1 MNHNSKQNKNPI
13 TKTNDISENDGHMDL
28 NRRFELCQAMRRR
41 KIGRINERNWNSE
54 FWNEYEVL
62 EGIHKP
68 HPDPSLAP
76 CGCPTP
82 FSKIDVTQDTRYYS
96 AHKAIK
102 RPNAA
107 THSYVLS
114 SEGFLLTDAC
124 FCSKNERDCKDC
136 GLLLTM
142 LGRPPPFDP
151 YHHCMEKDF
160 IQSLKE
166 SPHFYVRSFDFEN
179 PTEDSD
185 GWPDSEPM
193 TLHCIEYRGPMIHR
207 RQWHVYTTPRC
218 CAQCWFFISPSVIVP
233 SPPNRRYS
241 SAARIWADLPLVN
254 DHAVDYQQLGL
265 PPMKSQALMAA
276 AEKLKADA
284 PTETTIRTSF
294 VRNELGGL
302 VFLPGLVDCEPGDI
316 LYKHVETYNSEQDPH
331 VEEFEARM
339 DTSAGEPI
347 ARQDQKENVD
357 LVETTVASQSEVAES
372 YSGTVPW
379 LYDAVH
385 KYPDL
390 TNRWTKAFSFVWD
403 ASQDAGDIIERFDLP
418 IEAIHNFMNA
428 PNALPWK
435 QHAFYKTDMEIKIL
449 VNSQPAQ
456 SGMLVVGSMY
466 NASRNTATGATIL
479 DASRVVQMPHVRISA
494 GSSNS
499 GKLLVPWVRHFP
511 VGTVLSS
518 DFDVPMYF
526 HTLFVA
532 VLMPL
537 RTGAN
542 GPTGADVT
550 IMVRFPNCEFYGQR
564 NYVSIGPETF
574 TARMDVADA
583 VGVASPELAAVV
595 KGVEKLLVSSEK
607 KDCDRPQ
614 DIREPMNIYLQQNT
628 SLSLAT
634 GTQKLKLLQLHAE
647 NKTSHPKIFVPQDDQ
662 FSTKFITETFGVSN
676 IVQWNTAQSTGQNLV
691 NVPVTPMQVYAPS
704 YMAGSCQPT
713 PMAMVS
719 SFYGGW
725 YGNML
730 MRVTFAISKFH
741 SGRVYIVYKPD
752 GPIEYDQVGSLY
764 AALVDIQDQN
774 TYTFVV
780 PYQSPAPFMPIYNT
794 PRGAEGE
801 DHTPEPDTPI
811 EASGHIS
818 IFVENALR
826 AMETASSTIDVLIE
840 FAAGPNFGLVLPVG
854 TQFRVPTGQLTRIDE
869 MTARMDAVPSDSSS
883 DERKKTVTSSTAIG
897 KMVPGWPSHLRETY
911 EVRDLVKRYVPY
923 FEIEGPEL
931 MRVTSYS
938 DMLLCAL
945 ANRYA
950 IISVFHAPLASVS
963 ANAPV
968 RQVTAKT
975 YPWGGTSTDRRLT
988 ASTCLIARERVNLG
1002 TNQTISF
1009 RVPYTSYAGMLSNGL
1024 DPSTRTNEMAA
1035 YSSGRVTVV
1044 VEYQFTGANESGTS
1058 AQYFDFDVQAGAP
1071 EVRPSDYIPDLMTT
1085 MHDGFRFVKSDFNY
1099 QLDVFFRESWN
1110 TEAPDPNTYSLFPR
1124 YRVHRA
1130 MGDGGNFYVFQGFP
1144 RCNQTLHYYYIQDGR
1159 TPTRGGAYAG
1169 AHPVQMRQTN
1179 TGAWVRDL
1187 TQDGDVES
1195 NPGPDTTEARSGP
1208 SREGPER
1215 VEDEQ
1220 TFIGHIHRL
1229 GLACLAVLRV
1239 PLGRM
1244 LHWSHVF
1251 MRKIRGLVR
1260 SGLGKVAGSAG
1271 KFAQAI
1277 NTARRLQD
1285 TMDRV
1290 SASFESINTATNE
1303 TLQGL
1308 AARNPEVISSF
1319 LSHTIEY
1326 TALIMNVWNSP
1337 TIAMCLLNIA
1347 ALLSKMGL
1355 IRLGVSAFVDR
1366 FNLQARAIE
1375 DDDSVSNEYTSVVIS
1390 ALLGA
1395 CGLGSVVLSKEP
1407 FMKGFLKETKSF
1419 FTNGFN
1425 VKRFLDSHFNVI
1437 RDFCHWIKGVFGCES
1452 QAPVEDLPA
1461 DIAAWVE
1468 SVHSMTEL
1476 YNFPHL
1482 LGDPAFARKIMDLH
1496 DRALQFDKKF
1506 ILTKTRPP
1514 AVFSVYRGKLQ
1525 RAMDALGKQGLMQ
1538 KSKPT
1543 PFCVYLYGDSGTGKS
1558 HLTDNLL
1565 VGIGKGLGLV
1575 SANPIYTRSLDTE
1588 YWNGYNQ
1595 QKLIAIHDFAKVITG
1610 EQYRKHVSEFS
1621 SLIEPTVFNPPQAE
1635 LEDKKR
1641 LVDAWAV
1648 VVTSNHAF
1656 PDVASIGMPKTV
1668 LFYRR
1673 RHQLVQVRVNP
1684 AVVEHYRTKGIE
1696 LEGVMDGQKVYE
1708 PSKIPAEDFARLG
1721 RYFHLQFGIHK
1732 NGYDRAPP
1740 QTFVGWDEFLRL
1752 TVDKARTFRANEIE
1766 ACKSRGVIYSELSG
1780 GVPTGFEFV
1789 HDIDDAVEARGPPE
1803 EEEEDW
1809 DEFSAAVNDIKPKPA
1824 QSHLIAADLDH
1835 DRNTA
1840 LGGVEIEVDNTYVGA
1855 TFEECTCTP
1864 NITAGKMTVRRCN
1877 VCKLRLPKPESSCFT
1892 EISPERGIDY
1902 HAEGKLPNFDH
1913 RIPTPLIDLRRLL
1926 THRWSDDY
1934 IDWEAISTHCC
1945 HVPETLR
1952 FAHFEVVKRANGE
1965 EKLEA
1970 VLDMSHIHLDLS
1982 KLSPNMRTMIQQKK
1996 IILPAQCGLRP
2007 YRYVRSCPDMAQRGA
2022 PPVPDGLMMGG
2033 LRSKPWRITCN
2044 TVTRPRAA
2052 YFTMHDGVM
2061 KTIISGVHIKA
2072 TPLHE
2077 QANLLNELVVVDS
2090 RQAFEIFNT
2099 FFYYQVNAKPR
2110 VERYV
2115 DGLTRVIGYLWSV
2128 AVPILSWVLVLS
2140 PLIAAYYLTRN
2151 SADLQMNA
2159 QVSQSG
2165 DIRKTEAPK
2174 SNVGKF
2180 VHSAPQMM
2188 TAQCSQKLGYVAN
2201 AFVKVTKG
2209 TATMNGVRLCNNY
2222 VIFPYHLCVVP
2233 GDFTI
2238 AMYRNGNQSGT
2249 YNFPAKTVQ
2258 LSRADGED
2266 FCVARFPGLP
2276 AAANV
2281 LNYFVAEREFN
2292 TVRAESDL
2300 IFPMDGGLA
2309 IKSVTIKPYHSQV
2322 KYNNGNEVGDLK
2334 IFLKGWEFPIGTGSF
2349 LCGSLVMSNDQLVG
2363 LYVCENRKEGRGIA
2377 VAVSRDMIR
2386 SHLKV
2391 LGASDID
2398 MKIKKSTLRVV
2409 PGSVKIVD
2417 DEADLFIPVG
2427 KAPKALVYPGKSN
2440 LEKSIIHGELGAPFR
2455 APAQQEMEA
2464 KGAQVGYDVVWRGCK
2479 KQMKFPRPIDQSIV
2493 NEITEYLKEE
2503 MVPRATPIVATSN
2516 EPLGID
2522 EAIIGIDGAPLLGSM
2537 KLNTS
2542 IGYPLMHEFKTGAKK
2557 YDIIKVS
2564 EDRTSVSMHE
2574 KALEEYNECHALRR
2588 SATAAPTVFMDFPK
2602 DELLKHGKDTRLING
2617 APLHHSIDMR
2627 RYVSECFAALT
2638 RLDLHIA
2645 VGCDVH
2651 SGDWAAIHAGHDN
2664 VVDEDYSGFGP
2675 GFHSQWIDVVR
2686 DIVLEWVKV
2695 YKGVDEEY
2703 RNVVA
2708 CLFDELKCAHH
2719 IAGDFIYQVMSG
2731 SPSGAYGTDRINSI
2745 ANICYQA
2752 YCYRMKYGTLTGF
2765 FESYFVVYGD
2775 DTRRTEDKFTSTE
2788 FQNCMKDIGITVT
2801 QNKSGQLS
2809 FLKRQFVKYEHKGIP
2824 VLLAPLPRPIVV
2836 DIVNWV
2842 RKPYFSQLHAVTES
2856 VDSYLSEM
2864 FHHGPVE
2871 YDKARREIRSILVA
2885 KGCRALPQMK
2895 TFDDLFRQKYLS
2907 SGLMPIQTQTLAP
2920 SSVEN
2925 RSDMALG
2932 KEATR

>member
-1 MNHNSKQNKNPI
+1 MMHNP
-13 TKTNDISENDGHMDL
+13 KTNKQRSMKNDDYSERNGLTDL
-28 NRRFELCQAMRRR
+28 NAQFELCQAMRKR
-41 KIGRINERNWNSE
+41 KVGTINLLNWNSE
-54 FWNEYEVL
+54 KWEEYEL
-62 EGIHKP
+62 IEGVDK
-68 HPDPSLAP
+68 PDPDPTLAP
-76 CGCPTP
+76 CSCPTAY
-82 FSKIDVTQDTRYYS
+82 SRIEVTTDTRYYS
-96 AHKAIK
+96 AHKDLE
-102 RPNAA
+102 RPLDA
-107 THSYVLS
+107 TYDYVLT
-114 SEGFLLTDAC
+114 SEGFTKTDAC
-124 FCSKNERDCKDC
+124 FCEANKKDCSDC

-142 LGRPPPFDP
+142 LGRPKPFDES
-151 YHHCMEKDF
+151 HDCMQKDF
-160 IQSLKE
+160 IQCARE
-166 SPHFYVRSFDFEN
+166 SQHFKVRSFNFEN
-179 PTEDSD
+179 NTEDGE
-185 GWPDSEPM
+185 GWPDTELM
-193 TLHCIEYRGPMIHR
+193 TLHCIEYRGPMLQR
-207 RQWHVYTTPRC
+207 KRWHVYTIPDC

-233 SPPNRRYS
+233 NPPRRRFQ
-241 SAARIWADLPLVN
+241 SASRVWAGLPFVN
-254 DHAVDYQQLGL
+254 DHAVDYLERGISPL
-265 PPMKSQALMAA
+265 KSKTLMAMA
-276 AEKLKADA
+276 SSLVPDS
-284 PTETTIRTSF
+284 PTEITIKTSF
-294 VRNELGGL
+294 VRNELGSL
-302 VFLPGLVDCEPGDI
+302 YFLPGLVDCEPGDMH
-316 LYKHVETYNSEQDPH
+316 YKYVETNNSEQEPR

-347 ARQDQKENVD
+347 ARQDQKQNVD
-357 LVETTVASQSEVAES
+357 LVETTIASKSEVAES

-379 LYDAVH
+379 LYDTVH

-390 TNRWTKAFSFVWD
+390 TDRWTKAFSFVWD
-403 ASQDAGDIIERFDLP
+403 ASQEAGDIIERFDLP

-435 QHAFYKTDMEIKIL
+435 QHAFYKTDMEVKVL

-456 SGMLVVGSMY
+456 SGMLLVGSMY
-466 NASRNTATGATIL
+466 NASPNTATGATIL
-479 DASRVVQMPHVRISA
+479 DASRVVQMPHVRLSA

-499 GKLLVPWVRHFP
+499 GVLYVPWVRHYP
-511 VGTVLSS
+511 VGTILSS
-518 DFDVPMYF
+518 DFDVPMYY

-537 RTGAN
+537 RTGPS

-564 NYVSIGPETF
+564 NYASIGPETF
-574 TARMDVADA
+574 TARMDIADA
-583 VGVASPELAAVV
+583 VGVASPELAKVV

-607 KDCDRPQ
+607 QDCDRPQ

-662 FSTKFITETFGVSN
+662 FSTKFITETFGVTN
-676 IVQWNTAQSTGQNLV
+676 IVQWNTGQGTGQNLIDL
-691 NVPVTPMQVYAPS
+691 PVTPMQVYAPS
-704 YMAGSCQPT
+704 YMSGSCQPT

-725 YGNML
+725 YGNLL

-752 GPIEYDQVGSLY
+752 GPIQYDQVGSLY

-794 PRGAEGE
+794 PRGAEGQ
-801 DHTPEPDTPI
+801 DSTPQPITSI
-811 EASGHIS
+811 EASGRVS

-826 AMETASSTIDVLIE
+826 VMETASPVIDVLIE

-854 TQFRVPTGQLTRIDE
+854 TQFRVPTGQLSRVDE
-869 MTARMDAVPSDSSS
+869 MTARMDAVPTDSTN

-911 EVRDLVKRYVPY
+911 EVRDLVKRFIPY
-923 FEIEGPEL
+923 FEVEGPEL
-931 MRVTSYS
+931 MRVSSYS

-945 ANRYA
+945 ANKYA
-950 IISVFHAPLASVS
+950 IISVFHAPLASID

-968 RQVTAKT
+968 RQITART
-975 YPWGGTSTDRRLT
+975 YPWGGTATNRRLT

-1009 RVPYTSYAGMLSNGL
+1009 RVPFTSYAGMLSNGL

-1044 VEYQFTGANESGTS
+1044 VEYQFSGANESGTS
-1058 AQYFDFDVQAGAP
+1058 AQYFDFDVQAGSP
-1071 EVRPSDYIPDLMTT
+1071 EVRGNDYIPDIITS
-1085 MHDGFRFVKSDFNY
+1085 MHDGFRFIKADFNY

-1130 MGDGGNFYVFQGFP
+1130 IGDGGNFYVFQGFP
-1144 RCNQTLHYYYIQDGR
+1144 RCNQTLQYYYIQDGR
-1159 TPTRGGAYAG
+1159 TPARGNAYAG
-1169 AHPVQMRQTN
+1169 AHPVQTRQTN
-1179 TGAWVRDL
+1179 TGDWVRDL

-1195 NPGPDTTEARSGP
+1195 NPGPAQHEACPGP
-1208 SREGPER
+1208 SSEGPEQ
-1215 VEDEQ
+1215 VNNEH
-1220 TFIGHIHRL
+1220 TVIGHIYKI
-1229 GLACLAVLRV
+1229 GLACLTVIGV
-1239 PLGRM
+1239 PLRRM
-1244 LHWSHVF
+1244 VYWSRIFV
-1251 MRKIRGLVR
+1251 RKTRKLVQ
-1260 SGLGKVAGSAG
+1260 SGLGQIAGSAT
-1271 KFAQAI
+1271 KFAQAMD
-1277 NTARRLQD
+1277 TARRLQA
-1285 TMDRV
+1285 TMDKV
-1290 SASFESINTATNE
+1290 SASFDSINSATSE

-1326 TALIMNVWNSP
+1326 TALILNVWNSP
-1337 TIAMCLLNIA
+1337 NIAMCLLNIS

-1355 IRLGVSAFVDR
+1355 IQLGVSSFINQ
-1366 FNLQARAIE
+1366 FNLQARAVDDE
-1375 DDDSVSNEYTSVVIS
+1375 DNVSNQYTSVVIS

-1395 CGLGSVVLSKEP
+1395 CGLGSVILAKES

-1425 VKRFLDSHFNVI
+1425 VKRFLDSHFDVI
-1437 RDFCHWIKGVFGCES
+1437 RNFCQWIKGVLGCETK
-1452 QAPVEDLPA
+1452 APVEDLPA

-1468 SVHSMTEL
+1468 SVHALTEL

-1482 LGDPAFARKIMDLH
+1482 LGDPAFAKKIMDLH
-1496 DRALQFDKKF
+1496 DKALQYDKKF

-1514 AVFSVYRGKLQ
+1514 AVFSVYRSKLQ
-1525 RAMDALGKQGLMQ
+1525 RAMDALGKQGLSQ

-1543 PFCVYLYGDSGTGKS
+1543 PFCIYLYGDSGTGKS

-1565 VGIGKGLGLV
+1565 IRVGKALGLE

-1621 SLIEPTVFNPPQAE
+1621 SLIEPTVFNPPQAD

-1641 LVDAWAV
+1641 IVDAWAV

-1656 PDVASIGMPKTV
+1656 PNVETIGMPQSV

-1684 AVVEHYRTKGIE
+1684 QIVEHYKRKGIQID
-1696 LEGVMDGQKVYE
+1696 GAMDGQRVFN
-1708 PSKIPAEDFARLG
+1708 PSAIPEEDFARLG
-1721 RYFHLQFGIHK
+1721 PYFHLQFGIHK
-1732 NGYDRAPP
+1732 TGYDKSPPEKFVSWDQFIKITEQRA
-1740 QTFVGWDEFLRL
+1740 QSH
-1752 TVDKARTFRANEIE
+1752 RANEIA
-1766 ACKSRGVIYSELSG
+1766 ACKRRNEIYSELAGNVPSG
-1780 GVPTGFEFV
+1780 YEFM
-1789 HDIDDAVEARGPPE
+1789 HDLDDAVQVRGPPKEEEESWEARGK
-1803 EEEEDW
+1803 
-1809 DEFSAAVNDIKPKPA
+1809 DIRPKPVQA
-1824 QSHLIAADLDH
+1824 PLIAADIDH
-1835 DRNTA
+1835 DRPTA
-1840 LGGVEIEVDNTYVGA
+1840 LGGVELSIDNTYVGA
-1855 TFEECTCTP
+1855 TLGECSCIPSIETGRME
-1864 NITAGKMTVRRCN
+1864 IRRCN
-1877 VCKLRLPKPESSCFT
+1877 VCKPLQQRPDASCFT
-1892 EISPERGIDY
+1892 EITPENGIDY
-1902 HAEGKLPNFDH
+1902 HAEGKLPTYDH
-1913 RIPTPLIDLRRLL
+1913 NISAPLIDLRRLL
-1926 THRWSDDY
+1926 TYKWTDEY
-1934 IDWEAISTHCC
+1934 VDWEAISTHCC

-1952 FAHFEVVKRANGE
+1952 FAHFEVVKRADGV

-1970 VLDMSHIHLDLS
+1970 VLDMSHLHLDLS
-1982 KLSPNMRTMIQQKK
+1982 KIRPNLRTMIQQKK
-1996 IILPAQCGLRP
+1996 VILPAQCGLRP
-2007 YRYVRSCPDMAQRGA
+2007 YRYIRSSPDMAEEGM
-2022 PPVPDGLMMGG
+2022 PPLPDGILMGG
-2033 LRSKPWRITCN
+2033 LRNKPWRITCSA
-2044 TVTRPRAA
+2044 VTRPSAA
-2052 YFTMHDGVM
+2052 YFTMHEGVL
-2061 KTIISGVHIKA
+2061 KTVISGVHIKA
-2072 TPLHE
+2072 TPPQE
-2077 QANLLNELVVVDS
+2077 QANLLNELVTFNAA
-2090 RQAFEIFNT
+2090 QAFEIFNT
-2099 FFYYQVNAKPR
+2099 FFYYQMTAKPR
-2110 VERYV
+2110 VEQYV
-2115 DGLTRVIGYLWSV
+2115 DRLTRVVGYFWSV
-2128 AVPILSWVLVLS
+2128 ALPILSWVLILS
-2140 PLIAAYYLTRN
+2140 PLIAAYFLTRN
-2151 SADLQMNA
+2151 SAELQMNA

-2180 VHSAPQMM
+2180 VHAAPQVM
-2188 TAQCSQKLGYVAN
+2188 TATCSQKLGYIAN
-2201 AFVKVTKG
+2201 SFVKVTKG
-2209 TATMNGVRLCNNY
+2209 TASMNGVRLCNNY

-2233 GDFTI
+2233 GDFRI
-2238 AMYRNGNQSGT
+2238 ELYRNGNLSGT
-2249 YNFPAKTVQ
+2249 YNFPAKTIQ
-2258 LSRADGED
+2258 LSRAEGED

-2300 IFPMDGGLA
+2300 LFPTEAGLA
-2309 IKSVTIKPYHSQV
+2309 IKSILIKPYNNQI
-2322 KYNNGNEVGDLK
+2322 KYNNENEVANLK
-2334 IFLKGWEFPIGTGSF
+2334 IFLKGWEFPIGTGSY

-2363 LYVCENRKEGRGIA
+2363 LYVCESRKEGRGVA
-2377 VAVSRDMIR
+2377 VAVSRDMLR
-2386 SHLKV
+2386 SHLKA

-2398 MKIKKSTLRVV
+2398 MKIKKSAPHTVA
-2409 PGSVKIVD
+2409 GSVKIVD
-2417 DEADLFIPVG
+2417 SEDDLFIPVG
-2427 KAPKALVYPGKSN
+2427 KAPKPIVYPGKSN
-2440 LEKSIIHGELGAPFR
+2440 LEKSVIHGELGEPFR
-2455 APAQQEMEA
+2455 FPAAQVMEA
-2464 KGAQVGYDVVWRGCK
+2464 KGAQVGYDVVWKGCK
-2479 KQMKFPRPIDQSIV
+2479 KQMKFPIPIDQSIV
-2493 NEITEYLKEE
+2493 EEITEYLKEE
-2503 MVPRATPIVATSN
+2503 MVPRATPVVVTSS

-2522 EAIIGIDGAPLLGSM
+2522 EAIVGIDGAPLLGSM

-2564 EDRTSVSMHE
+2564 EDRTSVRIHE
-2574 KALEEYNECHALRR
+2574 KALSEYNECHALRCAAV
-2588 SATAAPTVFMDFPK
+2588 SAPTVFMDFPK
-2602 DELLKHGKDTRLING
+2602 DELLKPGKDTRLING

-2651 SGDWAAIHAGHDN
+2651 SGDWADIHAGHDD

-2686 DIVLEWVKV
+2686 DVVLEWVRV
-2695 YKGVDEEY
+2695 YKSVDEEY
-2703 RNVVA
+2703 DNVVA

-2719 IAGDFIYQVMSG
+2719 VAGDFIYQVMSG

-2765 FESYFVVYGD
+2765 FESYFIVYGD
-2775 DTRRTEDKFTSTE
+2775 DTRRTEDKFTSSE
-2788 FQNCMKDIGITVT
+2788 FQDCMKAIGITVT

-2809 FLKRQFVKYEHKGIP
+2809 FLKRQFIKYEHQGIP

-2856 VDSYLSEM
+2856 VDSYLSEI
-2864 FHHGPVE
+2864 FHYGPVE
-2871 YDKARREIRSILVA
+2871 YDKARREIRDILVA
-2885 KGCRALPQMK
+2885 KGCRVLPQMR
-2895 TFDDLFRQKYLS
+2895 TFDDLFRQKYLA
-2907 SGLMPIQTQTLAP
+2907 SGLAPIRT
-2920 SSVEN
+2920 SS
-2925 RSDMALG
+2925 
-2932 KEATR
+2932 